1 MSNLELQA
9 GAPTFL
15 SARVCN
21 SVNNRRQECR
31 RSLWRSLRADRRGL
45 AGCLLLAALLAGPVR
60 GEVGSGVSGL
70 FTVDTRYGFNLGSGV
85 SSLFTV
91 DTRHSAWSGD
101 GFSTLFTVDTRGE
114 TTGVG
119 FGVTGQF
126 TVDTRY
132 GFNLGSEV
140 SSFFTVDTRFS
151 GWSGDGFSPLFTL
164 DTRLPLLMLEKT
176 GTNFIFSWFAATAG
190 YQLEVSTNLA
200 NPNWSPVTNIP
211 VLSGMQRS
219 VTNPVTGPNQFYRL
233 RKD

>member
-1 MSNLELQA
+1 LA
-9 GAPTFL
+9 G
-15 SARVCN
+15 
-21 SVNNRRQECR
+21 
-31 RSLWRSLRADRRGL
+31 RRGL
-45 AGCLLLAALLAGPVR
+45 AGCFLLASFLAEPVR
-60 GEVGSGVSGL
+60 AEVGSGVSGL
-70 FTVDTRYGFNLGSGV
+70 FTVDTRYGFNLGSEV
-85 SSLFTV
+85 SGFFTV
-91 DTRHSAWSGD
+91 DTRHSAWSGE
-101 GFSTLFTVDTRGE
+101 GLSSLFTVDTRGA

-200 NPNWSPVTNIP
+200 SPNWSPVTNIP
-211 VLSGMQRS
+211 VLSGLQRS
-219 VTNPVTGPNQFYRL
+219 VTNPFTGPNQFYRL
-233 RKD
+233 RKN